1 VSTVHVELDQS
12 SIPLDIPVLVI
23 RQHVVT
29 AMNNAGFEEAFEDN
43 KHHLEHFSTCKLVG
57 G

>member
-1 VSTVHVELDQS
+1 
-12 SIPLDIPVLVI
+12 
-23 RQHVVT
+23 
-29 AMNNAGFEEAFEDN
+29 MNNAGFEEAFEDN